1 MCILTNIK
9 EHSIEPVL
17 HNTIILDNGEHIMP
31 HIVLSQSHNEKIY
44 YDNELI
50 FRGITYDSNVM
61 VNTLTGCYKIFID
74 IYKINDIVVKLIF
87 RKKEDI
93 IKKHSIKCLCNKCIT
108 YNLHILE
115 CNCSDNLML
124 IGDEE
129 IYRSDKIIDNDYP
142 DIELFDE
149 HYVLPKVKTYKK
161 NIDYEHRKNMIVKWN
176 DIEWQK
182 QHVED
187 VFNKQLM
194 KNIIKV

>member
-1 MCILTNIK
+1 
-9 EHSIEPVL
+9 
-17 HNTIILDNGEHIMP
+17 
-31 HIVLSQSHNEKIY
+31 
-44 YDNELI
+44 
-50 FRGITYDSNVM
+50 
-61 VNTLTGCYKIFID
+61 
-74 IYKINDIVVKLIF
+74 
-87 RKKEDI
+87 
-93 IKKHSIKCLCNKCIT
+93 
-108 YNLHILE
+108 
-115 CNCSDNLML
+115 ML
-124 IGDEE
+124 IGDDE

-161 NIDYEHRKNMIVKWN
+161 IIDYEHRKNMIVKWN

>member
-1 MCILTNIK
+1 
-9 EHSIEPVL
+9 
-17 HNTIILDNGEHIMP
+17 
-31 HIVLSQSHNEKIY
+31 
-44 YDNELI
+44 
-50 FRGITYDSNVM
+50 M

-93 IKKHSIKCLCNKCIT
+93 ISKHSIKCLCNKCIV

-115 CNCSDNLML
+115 CNCYDNLML
-124 IGDEE
+124 IGDDE

-161 NIDYEHRKNMIVKWN
+161 IIDYEHRKNMIVKCN